1 MRHTVNVNQNPKT
14 RSRTEGTKK
23 PRRIASFSD
32 MKKTSIRDSCPQ
44 VGTTQTPLPTSTN
57 PKSFGTSVEKNPPKK
72 RAERTSVGRV
82 INGWKVVAK
91 VRKSE
96 VGKFP
101 HPIYRGICPV
111 CGCEKDQELAYFRNS
126 KSCGCARYKRSN
138 QPEDLEDDMEDVDDS
153 TINDS
158 FIVREDMV
166 EAYSPQKSRRKQG
179 SRKPGVLVRY
189 ADMTENQQ
197 IMLSECLGSTW
208 NAMQALV
215 GDRFL
220 MMLDAFQGDD
230 IQMPTVEQI
239 EKRIIMS
246 KIASEFKRLRAYSDE
261 DQSIDPILEDMAET
275 HKTTTKTIREILRL
289 ASIEL
294 QNAHSEHAFMMD
306 VEELKTNDSL
316 VLD

>member
-1 MRHTVNVNQNPKT
+1 MRHTVNGSLNPLN
-14 RSRTEGTKK
+14 RSRTNDARK
-23 PRRIASFSD
+23 PRL
-32 MKKTSIRDSCPQ
+32 KTRTSK
-44 VGTTQTPLPTSTN
+44 TPLPTPTN
-57 PKSFGTSVEKNPPKK
+57 PKPSSKSVEKNTPKK

-82 INGWKVVAK
+82 INGWKIVAK

-96 VGKFP
+96 IGKFP

-111 CGCEKDQELAYFRNS
+111 CGGEKDQELAYFRNS
-126 KSCGCARYKRSN
+126 MSCGCARYKRSN
-138 QPEDLEDDMEDVDDS
+138 QPENLEEDMEDV
-153 TINDS
+153 
-158 FIVREDMV
+158 VDM
-166 EAYSPQKSRRKQG
+166 EESYYPRPSRRKHG

-189 ADMTENQQ
+189 ADMPENQQ

-208 NAMQALV
+208 NAMQNVV

-220 MMLDAFQGDD
+220 LMLDAFQGDD

-246 KIASEFKRLRAYSDE
+246 KIASEFTRLRADNDE
-261 DQSIDPILEDMAET
+261 YQSIDLILDEMADA

-294 QNAHSEHAFMMD
+294 QNAHSEHAFQLNNL
-306 VEELKTNDSL
+306 E
-316 VLD
+316 VL

>member
-1 MRHTVNVNQNPKT
+1 
-14 RSRTEGTKK
+14 
-23 PRRIASFSD
+23 
-32 MKKTSIRDSCPQ
+32 MKKTSIRDSCPL

-57 PKSFGTSVEKNPPKK
+57 PKPSSTRVEKNPPKK

-82 INGWKVVAK
+82 INGWKVIAK

-96 VGKFP
+96 IGKIP

-111 CGCEKDQELAYFRNS
+111 CGKEKDQELAYFRNS
-126 KSCGCARYKRSN
+126 KSCGCAQYKRSSV
-138 QPEDLEDDMEDVDDS
+138 PEELEDDMEDV
-153 TINDS
+153 
-158 FIVREDMV
+158 EDMEDVV
-166 EAYSPQKSRRKQG
+166 EAYSPPKSRRKQG

-189 ADMTENQQ
+189 ADMPENKQ

-230 IQMPTVEQI
+230 VQMPTVEQI

-246 KIASEFKRLRAYSDE
+246 KIASEFKRLRADSDK
-261 DQSIDPILEDMAET
+261 DQSIETILGEMAET
-275 HKTTTKTIREILRL
+275 HKTTPSTIREILRL

-294 QNAHSEHAFMMD
+294 QNAHSEHAFPMY
-306 VEELKTNDSL
+306 
-316 VLD
+316 